1 MTLIRFF
8 HVKNQM
14 NEFLFLFVRTKTCQS
29 SFLMISLLMYVSI
42 RCCYDPFH
50 WHKLFCMM
58 SYFCLF
64 FFSSF
69 DNFRFFFLHLKSFR
83 LQCTNAQ
90 ITINK
95 TKQLT
100 YKWEKTLREHIRFYR
115 DTSQSVGCWHITLH
129 VNVNCLR
136 ACNCQR

>member
-29 SFLMISLLMYVSI
+29 SFLMISLLMYV
-42 RCCYDPFH
+42 RQTDT
-50 WHKLFCMM
+50 LF
-58 SYFCLF
+58 SLTQTVLHDELF
-64 FFSSF
+64 LFVFFSSF

-136 ACNCQR
+136 AACNCQR